1 MMRRLLPPDDV
12 QPNSGDLRRAVRL
25 ALATFA
31 ILALELSII
40 RWMSQQVRIFAYL
53 NNLLLMASF
62 LGMGLGI
69 AAGRARPRL
78 VHATLPSLALLSA
91 ILGYSPELR
100 LLRIA
105 FPDPSFS
112 LWGAEVLRRG
122 EEYGGNLA
130 KILAL
135 FLLVVWIFVCAGSA
149 VAPLFA
155 SMRPLR
161 AYGADLI
168 GSLLGVLAVTAVSAL
183 GTPPPVW
190 FAIAVL
196 PLLVFSPRITSFIAA
211 AAVIFLAHHSVN
223 GARFSPYNRL
233 DIGNSTVMPGRPL
246 ALAANRDAHQL
257 ILDLRDE
264 HIVDPRF
271 TPAER
276 RILASYRYMYD
287 LPFHVPIAKRRALIV
302 GAGTGN
308 DVAAALRNGFGD
320 VVSVDIDRTIIGV
333 GRTLHPERPYSDPR
347 THAVVND
354 ARAWFEQHR
363 DERFDVI
370 DFGLLDSHA
379 MFSSMSSLR
388 LDNYVYTIQAMRTA
402 FEHLSDGGA
411 MTVSFSVYAGDWI
424 SDRIFAILTK
434 ATGQKPRVF
443 AFPLSTSKTFV
454 VTKGITTLPPGLVPF
469 EVVPATDLAATKVT
483 TDDWPFLY
491 LRPHTFPLGY
501 LTVLTCVLAIAAI
514 GARLAFGRGIF
525 GRGFDPVMF
534 LMGAAFLLIET
545 RGVTDLSLLFGST
558 WIVNSAVFGGILVMA
573 IASNFFVE
581 RFRTGSLVPLFV
593 LLFAALVV
601 SFFVRP
607 SLLLPLPMLMRGIV
621 GGLANGLPVGFAGI
635 IFSRLLLRS
644 ADPTS
649 SLGSNLI
656 GAMVGGCLEYLS
668 IVTGLRFLTVIALAL
683 YGLAFAIAAQ
693 RRLLNAV

>member
-1 MMRRLLPPDDV
+1 MLPLDAVPATD
-12 QPNSGDLRRAVRL
+12 GDIRRAVRL

-31 ILALELSII
+31 ILALELAII

-53 NNLLLMASF
+53 NNLLLMGSF
-62 LGMGLGI
+62 LGMGLGL
-69 AAGRARPRL
+69 AAGRERPRL
-78 VHATLPSLALLSA
+78 VHAALPSLALLSA
-91 ILGYSPELR
+91 ILAYSRELH

-105 FPDPSFS
+105 FPDPTLS
-112 LWGAEVLRRG
+112 LWGAEMLRG
-122 EEYGGNLA
+122 NEAYGINLA

-155 SMRPLR
+155 SMLPLR
-161 AYGADLI
+161 AYTADLV
-168 GSLLGVLAVTAVSAL
+168 GSLLGVIAITAVSAL
-183 GTPPPVW
+183 GTAPPVW
-190 FAIAVL
+190 FAIATL
-196 PLLVFSPRITSFIAA
+196 PLVILSPRIISFVSTV
-211 AAVIFLAHHSVN
+211 VIVLLAQHSID

-233 DIGNSTVMPGRPL
+233 DLGYSTVMPGRPL

-257 ILDLRDE
+257 ILDLRTE
-264 HIVDPRF
+264 HITDPRF
-271 TPAER
+271 TPKER
-276 RILASYRYMYD
+276 QLLAMYRYMYD
-287 LPFHVPIAKRRALIV
+287 LPFHVPVAKRRALIV

-320 VVSVDIDRTIIGV
+320 VVSVDIDPTIIAV
-333 GRTLHPERPYSDPR
+333 GRNLHPEHPYNDPR

-363 DERFDVI
+363 DDRFDVI

-379 MFSSMSSLR
+379 MFSSMASLR
-388 LDNYVYTIQAMRTA
+388 LDNYVYTIEAMRA
-402 FEHLSDGGA
+402 AYEHLADGGA

-424 SDRIFAILTK
+424 SDRIFTILTK

-443 AFPLSTSKTFV
+443 AFNQSISKTFV
-454 VTKGITTLPPGLVPF
+454 VTKGATTLPPRLVAF
-469 EVVPATDLAATKVT
+469 EITPTTDITAARAT

-501 LTVLTCVLAIAAI
+501 LTVLTCVLGFAGI
-514 GARLAFGRGIF
+514 GARLAFGRGVF

-558 WIVNSAVFGGILVMA
+558 WIVNASVFGGILVMA
-573 IASNFFVE
+573 IAANLFVQ
-581 RFRTGSLVPLFV
+581 RFQRGSLTPIFILLFV
-593 LLFAALVV
+593 ALAV
-601 SFFVRP
+601 SFFIRP
-607 SLLLPLPMLMRGIV
+607 SMLLPLPMLLRGIA
-621 GGLANGLPVGFAGI
+621 GGLVNGLPVGFAGI
-635 IFSRLLLRS
+635 IFSRLLARS
-644 ADPTS
+644 NDATS
-649 SLGSNLI
+649 SLGSNLV

-668 IVTGLRFLTVIALAL
+668 IVTGLRMLTAIALAL
-683 YGLAFAIAAQ
+683 YAMAFAVAAK
-693 RRLLNAV
+693 RNVLRAA